1 MAITTAEICRT
12 KQKFYCVRG
21 WNFPKIL
28 LKNLLI
34 ICEQIYDESFN
45 RVVFNYVQLN
55 NYGQIRKEICK
66 GSRDV
71 YRTREIR

>member
-1 MAITTAEICRT
+1 MTIYHST
-12 KQKFYCVRG
+12 KQKFYCVWQRVKTFQ
-21 WNFPKIL
+21 NLL